1 MTRRVIHTDRAP
13 ARPGFS
19 QAVVAGNLLF
29 VSGTVGMDMMTGAW
43 PSGIEAQGEQA
54 LNNLEAVLIAAGCSF
69 DDVVKVTMFV
79 TDVSDAA
86 KIAGAYSRAFPA
98 PPPARSTPVV
108 SGFPMPEALISIEA
122 VALIPPVAGGPRTFD
137 PTNQ

>member
-29 VSGTVGMDMMTGAW
+29 VSGTVGMDMMTGGW

-54 LNNLEAVLIAAGCSF
+54 
-69 DDVVKVTMFV
+69 
-79 TDVSDAA
+79 
-86 KIAGAYSRAFPA
+86 
-98 PPPARSTPVV
+98 
-108 SGFPMPEALISIEA
+108 IEA
-122 VALIPPVAGGPRTFD
+122 VAVTPPVAGGPRTFD